1 MLKFV
6 IISVRSLTQIK
17 LHAPPEVKEVLDL
30 MTIPVKITQYAL
42 ESLVE
47 SFFRETEGNWRSE
60 RRYYTLK
67 SGEVEEVVS
76 EITIAFLLK
85 GSRELVQLAEKHE
98 LADTNALVCGSQVSW
113 VSNYS
118 QPGRK
123 PVTGSTVFGIRGNIL
138 YRDRGFATSKPV
150 AAEYLMREA
159 KTMHLRTEYGGS
171 AFEEEIKLIGTNYRT
186 RQTIISRA
194 GEEIMI
200 GQYLERRI

>member
-1 MLKFV
+1 M
-6 IISVRSLTQIK
+6 TTTPQIAQ
-17 LHAPPEVKEVLDL
+17 HA
-30 MTIPVKITQYAL
+30 I

-47 SFFRETEGNWRSE
+47 SFFQETEGNWRSE

-67 SGEVEEVVS
+67 SGEVEEVIS
-76 EITIAFLLK
+76 EIAIAFLPK
-85 GSRELVQLAEKHE
+85 GSVELVKLAQMHE
-98 LADTNALVCGSQVSW
+98 LDAATALVCGSQVTW

-123 PVTGSTVFGIRGNIL
+123 PVTGSTVFGIRENIL

-150 AAEYLMREA
+150 AAEYFMREA

-200 GQYLERRI
+200 GQYLERRV